1 MKRILFAI
9 AFWAA
14 FTVMGH
20 AQSIYSNGGHYLGEW
35 NNNRFDP
42 NSVSNPF
49 GQYGSQF
56 SPDSIFNQF
65 GQYGSK
71 FATDS
76 VFNPYTVTPP
86 TVYAP
91 WPYGGSAPLTVNPFV
106 PMAVKPLPIPR
117 WW

>member
-1 MKRILFAI
+1 MSVA
-9 AFWAA
+9 
-14 FTVMGH
+14 GH

-35 NNNRFDP
+35 TQNRFDP

-49 GQYGSQF
+49 GQYGSKY
-56 SPDSIFNQF
+56 SSDSIFNAY

-71 FATDS
+71 YSTDS

-86 TVYAP
+86 KVYV
-91 WPYGGSAPLTVNPFV
+91 PYPTPMVPMGSAPLTTNPYL

-117 WW
+117 WF